1 MKILKRGNRNQYNP
15 PEIETHT
22 HECPI
27 CGCLFEYLDVEV
39 RKACYWWSDSLGN
52 MHDVV
57 DCPWCGEE
65 LII

>member
-39 RKACYWWSDSLGN
+39 RKACADSLEN
-52 MHDVV
+52 MYNVV